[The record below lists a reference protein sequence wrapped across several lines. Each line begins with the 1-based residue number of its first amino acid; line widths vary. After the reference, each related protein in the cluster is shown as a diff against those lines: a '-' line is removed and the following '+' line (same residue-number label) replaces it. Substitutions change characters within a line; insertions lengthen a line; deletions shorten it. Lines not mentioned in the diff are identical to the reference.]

1 MKSFKSFLTEEI
13 FIGHKIK
20 LQELQK
26 FVKDWSDRVRDVTE
40 KLKKNSDVGQFGQFC
55 KDYPEYVA
63 LYWNLKGKKLQPT
76 KKECEDLI
84 KHIYYINKPI
94 DSLTSDEKWDLFN
107 GHGYSNV

>member
-76 KKECEDLI
+76 KKE
-84 KHIYYINKPI
+84 YYINKPI
-94 DSLTSDEKWDLFN
+94 DSLTTDEKWDLFN
-107 GHGYSNV
+107 GRGYSNV